1 MISAEILVCGIT
13 AVLIY
18 WNTLDAEFV
27 YDDMKAIVNNPDVT
41 QATPFSNLFLD
52 DFWGTPLA
60 HTGSHRS
67 YRPITTLTFRLN
79 HFLFGMNPAAFHAT
93 NVLLHCVVTMLFCC
107 VLKVLLKFNSQMTLL
122 AGLIFSLHPVHTEA
136 VAGVVG
142 RTDILATFFTLAGTP
157 KTFYILFATTIG
169 FSLCALLSKEQG
181 YIALPLCVVY
191 DMWIHHSLGITSCLS
206 TMFGRKRMR
215 RRIWTL
221 VVFFLTSMILRLLLP
236 VLLSGGGDI
245 SPGFSESDNPAA
257 SSESFRCR
265 ALTFN
270 YLLSFNLKL
279 LIAPTTL
286 SFDWSMNSIP
296 LIQHWSDVRNIK
308 TLIFYI
314 ILTAT
319 TYSCWFELRRRDSN
333 KSMSNNRFQNYKHS
347 RRNNL
352 SNQTVSTRQSTDSLF
367 YNVQQS
373 PSLFY
378 RSMAILLFL
387 SLLLSSNL
395 MVYVG
400 FVVAERVLYLP
411 SVATCILITEGVFY
425 ISSRFGDFF
434 IRRKFKSMFIWI
446 LTSVLLASYALK
458 TWSRNQ
464 DWKNEFNLYRSGI
477 STNPAK
483 AYGNLGNVLRTQGNL
498 NDAEEA
504 YVTALRHRSNMADVH
519 YNLGLLYQDTNR
531 LHQAEKSYR
540 NAILFR
546 PQLALA
552 SLNLGV
558 VLSQLDRVEESK
570 TIYRRTAKLSDL
582 GLKDPRSHAHA
593 QVSALYNLGCL
604 LADEGDH
611 VAAILA
617 YQQALDRRHTAYRSH
632 SLLNML
638 GQSLLQLGKTTEAER
653 NFKLSLA
660 EKPDH
665 VPSHLTYA
673 RLLENVG
680 KADMAEKFYLRAL
693 KIEPRNPL
701 IHQHYSRLFMNQ
713 RRFPEAAKLLDRAVD
728 ATEGAAGYEL
738 LFAAASAHRHAKSYS
753 KAELYYRM
761 ALATSHMNLGAM
773 LHLRGKLA
781 EARNSYLDALKLK
794 PGEPMMLENLEKLE
808 TSLRKSKE

>member
-1 MISAEILVCGIT
+1 R
-13 AVLIY
+13 
-18 WNTLDAEFV
+18 
-27 YDDMKAIVNNPDVT
+27 KAIVNNPDVT

-142 RTDILATFFTLAGTP
+142 RTDILATFFTLAGTYGINLSSIRTQITDKTARYHPSP

-347 RRNNL
+347 RRNKWITEL
-352 SNQTVSTRQSTDSLF
+352 CPKRKSVIRDPF
-367 YNVQQS
+367 
-373 PSLFY
+373 PSLLLG
-378 RSMAILLFL
+378 AILLFL

-411 SVATCILITEGVFY
+411 SVATCILITEGLTLKCV
-425 ISSRFGDFF
+425 SR
-434 IRRKFKSMFIWI
+434 RCSSMFIWI

-808 TSLRKSKE
+808 TSLRKSK

>member
-1 MISAEILVCGIT
+1 
-13 AVLIY
+13 
-18 WNTLDAEFV
+18 
-27 YDDMKAIVNNPDVT
+27 KAIVNNPDVT

-142 RTDILATFFTLAGTP
+142 RTDILATFFTLAGTTQITDKTARYHPSP

-347 RRNNL
+347 RRNKWITELCPKRKSVIRGVNEKKCSYHQIL
-352 SNQTVSTRQSTDSLF
+352 GKFKALVSISDPF
-367 YNVQQS
+367 
-373 PSLFY
+373 PSLLLG
-378 RSMAILLFL
+378 AILLFL

-411 SVATCILITEGVFY
+411 SVATCILITEGLTLKCV
-425 ISSRFGDFF
+425 SR
-434 IRRKFKSMFIWI
+434 RCSSMFIWI

-808 TSLRKSKE
+808 TSLRK